1 MSPKTLPR
9 KYHVIRTHSSVTTLL
24 SWNQCL
30 KHASEQ
36 SIVSGLSWEQDGLHP
51 NTISMEEEV
60 PVWTRVLHSF
70 PNWIHEF
77 QSVMGCR
84 IGPGYVQ
91 VAWIYCDLH
100 TWPECPML
108 MAHHKSEGWDYTT
121 FTVFWEANKESQK
134 PFPHL
139 CVRQHIPVCMFPM
152 LDHMCS
158 SGELRDLA
166 NPETVQVH
174 RLFRWVLGLHSAA
187 ILSQPGV

>member
-1 MSPKTLPR
+1 MPPKPLPR

-51 NTISMEEEV
+51 NTVSMEEEV

-70 PNWIHEF
+70 LNWIHEF
-77 QSVMGCR
+77 QSVMGCG

-139 CVRQHIPVCMFPM
+139 CVRQHIPVCTFPM

-166 NPETVQVH
+166 NPETGQVH

-187 ILSQPGV
+187 ILRQPGV